1 MRSAMILATLIAA
14 APALAAPAPPAP
26 EPAGQVYRLA
36 PEEIARLA
44 DAPPPPFDPL
54 FDRSL
59 YDDARQQRDRRV
71 HGEVGAFVGSGG
83 ARGVF
88 GTAEVPLGDRGFAT
102 FSFEDRHDDSRG
114 LRRPR

>member
-1 MRSAMILATLIAA
+1 MTRVLTILCV
-14 APALAAPAPPAP
+14 LAATPAVAAPAP

-59 YDDARQQRDRRV
+59 YDGVTAKRDRQV
-71 HGEVGAFVGSGG
+71 HGEIGAFVGSGG

-88 GTAEVPLGDRGFAT
+88 GTAEVPLGDRGFAS
-102 FSFEDRHDDSRG
+102 FSFEDSRTDDRG
-114 LRRPR
+114 YRRRR